1 MELIFKL
8 LELRANAT
16 PGVWGPTT
24 SAPTDEETGKTL
36 AKGERGKPTW
46 GAVVSDTETPREC
59 DHPRYAD
66 PEYLNWEEP
75 GADYYGGTLVGESF
89 RDGNGEYIAEM
100 HNALPKI
107 LNALGDLRI
116 CLIKS
121 NVHPVVVDKIIEDA
135 IKNG

>member
-1 MELIFKL
+1 MDLIFKL
-8 LELRANAT
+8 LELRKNAT

-24 SAPTDEETGKTL
+24 SAPYDEETGKTL

-46 GAVVSDTETPREC
+46 GAVVSDQERPGI
-59 DHPRYAD
+59 DPPRYSQGS
-66 PEYLNWEEP
+66 PNWDEP
-75 GADYYGGTLVGESF
+75 GTDYYGGTLVGESF

-107 LNALGDLRI
+107 LNVVADLRI
-116 CLIKS
+116 ALIQAGLHQ
-121 NVHPVVVDKIIEDA
+121 NIVDSMIKGS